1 MSENGLNVSRRGFVA
16 GAGAAALTA
25 GLAGCASGTA
35 EMEGTDLAS
44 TSPEKTA
51 YDPNAGE
58 WIPTTCNMCFN
69 NCSIKAHVIDGV
81 IVELTGNPDSP
92 IGYGHI
98 CGKGAAGIMQ
108 QYDPNRITKPMKRT
122 NPEKGIDIDPGWV
135 EISWDEAYDLV
146 DEAFSKAVAE
156 YPGALGS
163 MSMVASQ
170 TGSLV
175 KGMALG
181 ALYGA
186 YEPANAIAD
195 LCGTGVHQVSYI
207 YTGAG
212 NAKPDY
218 EYCNYLI
225 QFGTNA
231 GVATRHGFNMTAEL
245 FSKRRAEGMRLVNF
259 DPHMSAGAEAADL
272 WVPIR
277 PSTDAAAA
285 LAMANVLVNELGIF
299 DAEYLTNRTN
309 GPALVSDETQ
319 RILRHPE
326 SNKALYMDASD
337 NTAKPY
343 DECVQP
349 VLEGTFEVDGAACT
363 TAFTLYKAHIS
374 RYTPEYQEEITTVP
388 AATIRQ
394 IAKEFGEAA
403 HIGETIEVGGVTMP
417 YRPVCVDL
425 FSGLTRHKHA
435 YHACWAVIMLNVIVG
450 AANSV
455 GGLIGFDPACNGIT
469 DDPENVVQFRPSIW
483 EEDGFMNDVSLLMA
497 YPGSYYERVRKPI
510 EEYKPT
516 DMSMLALQPLGEDA
530 HFFNLAQCDP
540 DLYGTQPIKAALVY
554 GCNPIKWWGNHDE
567 QIEMLKNLDFIVGVD
582 LFLNES
588 SYLYDVFLPEANY
601 LERIDPLPHM
611 FFNHRVIC
619 GLDVP
624 WAYPIMQPVVEPK
637 DGVKSIFE
645 IMGDLADRR
654 GMTANYVGLMNMV
667 YRVKD
672 EYSVPMD
679 QPFDLEAF
687 ANSVTKS
694 LVDEEHDFE
703 WFKEHGVYTHPRDV
717 DEVYIWANNAP
728 GKVPLYWDFMFEA
741 KEKIEKTVEELGIY
755 WETDDYQP
763 FPDWKPCTEWEVTDP
778 DFTLFPI
785 YYTDSINVD
794 SWGLGN
800 PYIDEVNESNPYAYA
815 VEMNAAVASEKGL
828 ADGDKIRLV
837 SQHDSSVEGILM
849 TSEKIH
855 PECMAVICGS
865 WGSHSEFIPSSKGK
879 GTPIA
884 HLAPGHD
891 PKRFDYICSALDQT
905 VRVKV
910 EKIS

>member
-1 MSENGLNVSRRGFVA
+1 MSENDLNVSRRGFVA

-25 GLAGCASGTA
+25 GLVGCSSGTA
-35 EMEGTDLAS
+35 EKEGTDLAI

-51 YDPNAGE
+51 YDPSAGE

-81 IVELTGNPDSP
+81 VVELTGNSDSP

-135 EISWDEAYDLV
+135 EISWDEAYDIV

-285 LAMANVLVNELGIF
+285 LAIANVLVNELGIF

-343 DECVQP
+343 DECAQP
-349 VLEGTFEVDGAACT
+349 VLEGTFVVDGVACT
-363 TAFTLYKAHIS
+363 TAFTLYKAHVS

-483 EEDGFMNDVSLLMA
+483 EEDGFINDVSLLMA

-540 DLYGTQPIKAALVY
+540 DLYGTPA
-554 GCNPIKWWGNHDE
+554 
-567 QIEMLKNLDFIVGVD
+567 
-582 LFLNES
+582 
-588 SYLYDVFLPEANY
+588 
-601 LERIDPLPHM
+601 R
-611 FFNHRVIC
+611 
-619 GLDVP
+619 
-624 WAYPIMQPVVEPK
+624 
-637 DGVKSIFE
+637 
-645 IMGDLADRR
+645 
-654 GMTANYVGLMNMV
+654 
-667 YRVKD
+667 
-672 EYSVPMD
+672 
-679 QPFDLEAF
+679 
-687 ANSVTKS
+687 
-694 LVDEEHDFE
+694 
-703 WFKEHGVYTHPRDV
+703 
-717 DEVYIWANNAP
+717 
-728 GKVPLYWDFMFEA
+728 
-741 KEKIEKTVEELGIY
+741 
-755 WETDDYQP
+755 
-763 FPDWKPCTEWEVTDP
+763 
-778 DFTLFPI
+778 
-785 YYTDSINVD
+785 
-794 SWGLGN
+794 
-800 PYIDEVNESNPYAYA
+800 
-815 VEMNAAVASEKGL
+815 
-828 ADGDKIRLV
+828 
-837 SQHDSSVEGILM
+837 
-849 TSEKIH
+849 
-855 PECMAVICGS
+855 
-865 WGSHSEFIPSSKGK
+865 
-879 GTPIA
+879 
-884 HLAPGHD
+884 
-891 PKRFDYICSALDQT
+891 
-905 VRVKV
+905 
-910 EKIS
+910 

>member
-1 MSENGLNVSRRGFVA
+1 MSENDLNVSRRGFVA

-25 GLAGCASGTA
+25 GLVGCSSDTA
-35 EMEGTDLAS
+35 EKEGTDLAI

-51 YDPNAGE
+51 YDPSAGE

-81 IVELTGNPDSP
+81 VVELTGNSDSP

-135 EISWDEAYDLV
+135 EISWDEAYDIV

-285 LAMANVLVNELGIF
+285 LAIANVLVNELGIF

-343 DECVQP
+343 DECAQP
-349 VLEGTFEVDGAACT
+349 VLEGTFVVDGVACT
-363 TAFTLYKAHIS
+363 TAFTLYKAHVS

-483 EEDGFMNDVSLLMA
+483 EEDGFINDVSLLMA

-516 DMSMLALQPLGEDA
+516 DMSMLALQPLGERA
-530 HFFNLAQCDP
+530 
-540 DLYGTQPIKAALVY
+540 
-554 GCNPIKWWGNHDE
+554 
-567 QIEMLKNLDFIVGVD
+567 
-582 LFLNES
+582 FLQ
-588 SYLYDVFLPEANY
+588 L
-601 LERIDPLPHM
+601 
-611 FFNHRVIC
+611 
-619 GLDVP
+619 G
-624 WAYPIMQPVVEPK
+624 PV
-637 DGVKSIFE
+637 
-645 IMGDLADRR
+645 
-654 GMTANYVGLMNMV
+654 
-667 YRVKD
+667 
-672 EYSVPMD
+672 
-679 QPFDLEAF
+679 
-687 ANSVTKS
+687 
-694 LVDEEHDFE
+694 
-703 WFKEHGVYTHPRDV
+703 
-717 DEVYIWANNAP
+717 
-728 GKVPLYWDFMFEA
+728 
-741 KEKIEKTVEELGIY
+741 
-755 WETDDYQP
+755 
-763 FPDWKPCTEWEVTDP
+763 
-778 DFTLFPI
+778 
-785 YYTDSINVD
+785 
-794 SWGLGN
+794 
-800 PYIDEVNESNPYAYA
+800 
-815 VEMNAAVASEKGL
+815 
-828 ADGDKIRLV
+828 
-837 SQHDSSVEGILM
+837 
-849 TSEKIH
+849 
-855 PECMAVICGS
+855 
-865 WGSHSEFIPSSKGK
+865 
-879 GTPIA
+879 
-884 HLAPGHD
+884 
-891 PKRFDYICSALDQT
+891 
-905 VRVKV
+905 
-910 EKIS
+910 

>member
-1 MSENGLNVSRRGFVA
+1 
-16 GAGAAALTA
+16 
-25 GLAGCASGTA
+25 
-35 EMEGTDLAS
+35 
-44 TSPEKTA
+44 
-51 YDPNAGE
+51 
-58 WIPTTCNMCFN
+58 MCFN

-146 DEAFSKAVAE
+146 DVAFSKAVAE

-497 YPGSYYERVRKPI
+497 YPGLVLRARAQADRGVQADRYEYARPPAARRGR
-510 EEYKPT
+510 
-516 DMSMLALQPLGEDA
+516 AFLQPGPVRSRFVRHSAYQGRVCLRLQSHQMVG
-530 HFFNLAQCDP
+530 
-540 DLYGTQPIKAALVY
+540 QP
-554 GCNPIKWWGNHDE
+554 
-567 QIEMLKNLDFIVGVD
+567 
-582 LFLNES
+582 
-588 SYLYDVFLPEANY
+588 
-601 LERIDPLPHM
+601 
-611 FFNHRVIC
+611 
-619 GLDVP
+619 
-624 WAYPIMQPVVEPK
+624 
-637 DGVKSIFE
+637 
-645 IMGDLADRR
+645 
-654 GMTANYVGLMNMV
+654 
-667 YRVKD
+667 
-672 EYSVPMD
+672 
-679 QPFDLEAF
+679 
-687 ANSVTKS
+687 
-694 LVDEEHDFE
+694 
-703 WFKEHGVYTHPRDV
+703 
-717 DEVYIWANNAP
+717 
-728 GKVPLYWDFMFEA
+728 
-741 KEKIEKTVEELGIY
+741 
-755 WETDDYQP
+755 
-763 FPDWKPCTEWEVTDP
+763 
-778 DFTLFPI
+778 
-785 YYTDSINVD
+785 
-794 SWGLGN
+794 
-800 PYIDEVNESNPYAYA
+800 
-815 VEMNAAVASEKGL
+815 
-828 ADGDKIRLV
+828 
-837 SQHDSSVEGILM
+837 
-849 TSEKIH
+849 
-855 PECMAVICGS
+855 
-865 WGSHSEFIPSSKGK
+865 
-879 GTPIA
+879 
-884 HLAPGHD
+884 
-891 PKRFDYICSALDQT
+891 
-905 VRVKV
+905 
-910 EKIS
+910 